1 MLLQEFA
8 SVDRML
14 IVSRAEVLIDPTLSI
29 VQTDKGNDAI
39 LVSCLS
45 LSCHSHLM
53 WLLDHRWWT

>member
-53 WLLDHRWWT
+53 